1 VLVIIVYI
9 ISAAM
14 LLQVMQQVASLENEL
29 LLIEKS
35 IIENHEIEN
44 TKSESI
50 FILKPIFSP
59 CSP

>member
-1 VLVIIVYI
+1 
-9 ISAAM
+9 M